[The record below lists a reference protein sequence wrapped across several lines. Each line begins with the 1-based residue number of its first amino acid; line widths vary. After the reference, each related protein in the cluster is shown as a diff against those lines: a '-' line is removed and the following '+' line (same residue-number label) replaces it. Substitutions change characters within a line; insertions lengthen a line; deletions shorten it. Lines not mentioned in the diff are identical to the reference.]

1 MTITITLTSAGSD
14 SGPFDLYTNA
24 TGSFTLME
32 SGVSK
37 STLLAGYTVTTLDGT
52 TVVRVQSTGECTN
65 YQDIP
70 VQTTTTVAPTT
81 TIAPTTTVAPCYNYE
96 IVAYNDG
103 PGCEGYINY
112 SYYDCNDVYQTGGS
126 ISVGVTE
133 YVCARDYPAITCG
146 SGQVSYVGLCG
157 AETTTVPPTT
167 AAPTTQAPSLKSVNV
182 NNNSSSGYV
191 TVYNVEV
198 DGIVLIED
206 TGNFPL
212 TAGQSLIGQ
221 VSNSSST
228 ASVYVSFSTPTD
240 APVTVVNSYGVPYC
254 VQSPGSETIIVDFSG
269 PGSVSINVGDQGE
282 LCF

>member
-14 SGPFDLYTNA
+14 SGPFDIYGNS
-24 TGSFTLME
+24 TGAFVLIT

-37 STLLAGYTVTTLDGT
+37 LSLTSGYNISVPDGT
-52 TVVRVQSTGECTN
+52 TVVRVQSTGTCTN

-70 VQTTTTVAPTT
+70 VQTTTTTT
-81 TIAPTTTVAPCYNYE
+81 A
-96 IVAYNDG
+96 
-103 PGCEGYINY
+103 
-112 SYYDCNDVYQTGGS
+112 
-126 ISVGVTE
+126 
-133 YVCARDYPAITCG
+133 
-146 SGQVSYVGLCG
+146 
-157 AETTTVPPTT
+157 PPTT
-167 AAPTTQAPSLKSVNV
+167 AAPAFKSVNV

-191 TVYNVEV
+191 TVYGLEV

-206 TGNFPL
+206 TGSFPL
-212 TAGQSLIGQ
+212 TAGQSLTGQ
-221 VSNSSST
+221 AYNNSST

-240 APVTVVNSYGVPYC
+240 APVTVINSYGVPYC

>member
-52 TVVRVQSTGECTN
+52 TLVRVQSTGECTN

-70 VQTTTTVAPTT
+70 VGLTTT
-81 TIAPTTTVAPCYNYE
+81 TIAPTTTVAP
-96 IVAYNDG
+96 
-103 PGCEGYINY
+103 
-112 SYYDCNDVYQTGGS
+112 
-126 ISVGVTE
+126 
-133 YVCARDYPAITCG
+133 
-146 SGQVSYVGLCG
+146 
-157 AETTTVPPTT
+157 
-167 AAPTTQAPSLKSVNV
+167 PSFKSVYIT
-182 NNNSSSGYV
+182 NSSTSGNV

-212 TAGQSLIGQ
+212 TAGQNLTGLAY
-221 VSNSSST
+221 NNSST
-228 ASVYVSFSTPTD
+228 ASVFISFTTPTD
-240 APVTVVNSYGVPYC
+240 SAINITDSYGNSYC
-254 VQSPGSETIIVDFSG
+254 VTSPGSETVTIDFSG
-269 PGSVSINVGDQGE
+269 PGAVSINVGEQGSA
-282 LCF
+282 CF